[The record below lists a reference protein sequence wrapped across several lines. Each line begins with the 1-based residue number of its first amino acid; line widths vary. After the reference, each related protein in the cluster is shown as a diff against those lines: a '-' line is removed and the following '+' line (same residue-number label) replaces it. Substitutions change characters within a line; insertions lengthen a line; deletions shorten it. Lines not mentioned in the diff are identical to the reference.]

1 MSSPL
6 ELELELELDEAVL
19 LLFAPAAAGGGGG
32 GGAVF
37 GSAAGAVPF
46 NAAGG
51 GGGTAF
57 AGASDAF
64 AGGGPALGSGAVPF
78 TAVGGGGGAAFGS
91 AAGTAVPF
99 NAAGGG
105 GGGGGAFPA
114 FRAVPLSAAAA
125 GGVGGGGRA
134 VLFRFD
140 AAGGALAL
148 ELEFEAMVVF
158 ETIVAVPFATL
169 GIAVGPAPFER
180 VTVLRMVCGGCVT
193 VEVTFCPATS
203 WVTVLV
209 VPGCV
214 RIMTITCTE
223 LEDEELDDEL
233 EELDEDD
240 EPAPAWPL
248 VLEFELP
255 SPEEPAE
262 DDEPVLPL
270 DDEDEEP
277 LEDEDDETDPESAP
291 DETIVAPGAEG

>member
-1 MSSPL
+1 VSSPP

-19 LLFAPAAAGGGGG
+19 LLFAPAAAGGGE
-32 GGAVF
+32 AVF

-78 TAVGGGGGAAFGS
+78 AAVGGGGGTAFGS

-105 GGGGGAFPA
+105 RGAFPA
-114 FRAVPLSAAAA
+114 SGAVPLSAAAA
-125 GGVGGGGRA
+125 GGGGGGGRA

-148 ELEFEAMVVF
+148 ELEFETMVVF

-277 LEDEDDETDPESAP
+277 LEDEDDETDPESTP

>member
-1 MSSPL
+1 LTTVTVFPPP
-6 ELELELELDEAVL
+6 ELELELDEAVL

-32 GGAVF
+32 AVS

-51 GGGTAF
+51 GGAF
-57 AGASDAF
+57 
-64 AGGGPALGSGAVPF
+64 PASGAVL
-78 TAVGGGGGAAFGS
+78 
-91 AAGTAVPF
+91 
-99 NAAGGG
+99 
-105 GGGGGAFPA
+105 
-114 FRAVPLSAAAA
+114 LSAAAA
-125 GGVGGGGRA
+125 GGGGEGGRA

-140 AAGGALAL
+140 AAAGALAL
-148 ELEFEAMVVF
+148 ELEFEANVVF
-158 ETIVAVPFATL
+158 ERIVAVPLATL
-169 GIAVGPAPFER
+169 GIAVGPAPLER

-193 VEVTFCPATS
+193 VEVMFCPATS

-233 EELDEDD
+233 EELDEEDD
-240 EPAPAWPL
+240 DPAPAWPL
-248 VLEFELP
+248 VFELP

-277 LEDEDDETDPESAP
+277 LEDEDDEADPESP
-291 DETIVAPGAEG
+291 PEETIIAPGAEV